1 MQLNINT
8 ILAKW
13 LVGFKSMTR
22 QTVFFCEIRIMY
34 ISRIIL
40 KNWKNFKEAD
50 VPITERVFVVGPN
63 ASGKSNF
70 LDVFRFLRDISKP
83 GGGLQKAVLERGGI
97 SKIRCLA
104 ARQFPNVEIEI
115 QLSEFGESEP
125 VWKYSL
131 GIKQEVRGYRQPLL
145 THEKVWKGSKLILDR
160 PDKDDKKDQERLTQT
175 HLEQI
180 NANKDFREINKYL
193 ESIVYLHLLP
203 QLLKH
208 PQSFT
213 GPDLPGDPFG
223 KGFLERISKVN
234 EKTRNAWLRKIQS
247 ALKIAVPQFKEFN
260 YTEENGR
267 PHLEAVY
274 EHWRPKAGKQREE
287 QFSDGTLRLIGLLW
301 SLQEGD
307 GLLLLEEPELS
318 LNGAIVAKIPALIY
332 KLQKPKRRQ
341 IILTSH
347 STDLLNDRGISLDE
361 ILLLEPTHEG
371 TLVRIA
377 ASVPEIK
384 AMLDGGMTPAAAILP
399 RTKPK
404 NINQL
409 TIGF

>member
-1 MQLNINT
+1 
-8 ILAKW
+8 
-13 LVGFKSMTR
+13 
-22 QTVFFCEIRIMY
+22 MY
-34 ISRIIL
+34 INRIKL
-40 KNWKNFKEAD
+40 HNWKNFKEVD
-50 VPITERVFVVGPN
+50 IPLTERVFVVGPN

-83 GGGLQKAVLERGGI
+83 GGGLQNAVLERGGI

-104 ARQFPNVEIEI
+104 ARTFPDVEIEVHI
-115 QLSEFGESEP
+115 SEHGSNIP
-125 VWKYSL
+125 IWKYSI
-131 GIKQEVRGYRQPLL
+131 GIKQETRGYRQPYLS
-145 THEKVWKGSKLILDR
+145 HEKVWKENELILNR
-160 PDKDDKKDQERLTQT
+160 PDDDDKKDKERLTQT

-180 NANKDFREINKYL
+180 NANKEFREISRYL
-193 ESIVYLHLLP
+193 ENTVYLHLLP

-223 KGFLERISKVN
+223 KGFLDRISKVN
-234 EKTRNAWLRKIQS
+234 EKTRNAWLKKIES

-260 YTEENGR
+260 YAEVSGR
-267 PHLEAVY
+267 PHLEAIY

-307 GLLLLEEPELS
+307 GLLLMEEPELS
-318 LNGAIVAKIPALIY
+318 LNGAIVSKIPSLIY
-332 KLQKPKRRQ
+332 KLQKPKKRQ

-361 ILLLEPTHEG
+361 ILLLTPTVEG
-371 TLVRIA
+371 TSIKT
-377 ASVPEIK
+377 ASSLPEIK
-384 AMLDGGMTPAAAILP
+384 AMLVGGMTPGAAILP
-399 RTKPK
+399 QTKPR

-409 TIGF
+409 TLGF

>member
-1 MQLNINT
+1 
-8 ILAKW
+8 
-13 LVGFKSMTR
+13 
-22 QTVFFCEIRIMY
+22 MY
-34 ISRIIL
+34 ISRVIL
-40 KNWKNFKEAD
+40 KNWKNFKD
-50 VPITERVFVVGPN
+50 VDIPVTERVFVVGPN

-70 LDVFRFLRDISKP
+70 LDVFRFLRDIAKP
-83 GGGLQKAVLERGGI
+83 GGGLQKAVTDRGGI
-97 SKIRCLA
+97 TKIRCLA
-104 ARQFPNVEIEI
+104 ARTFPDVEIEVHI
-115 QLSEFGESEP
+115 AEYGQIIPL
-125 VWKYSL
+125 WKYAI
-131 GIKQEVRGYRQPLL
+131 GIKQETRGFRLPYL
-145 THEKVWKGSKLILDR
+145 TYEKIWNGEKLILNR
-160 PDKDDKKDQERLTQT
+160 PDNEDKTDTERRTQT

-180 NANKDFREINKYL
+180 NANKEFRDINKFF
-193 ESIVYLHLLP
+193 ENTIYLHLLP
-203 QLLKH
+203 QLLKN

-213 GPDLPGDPFG
+213 GPDLQGDPFG

-234 EKTRNAWLRKIQS
+234 EKTRNAWLRKIQD
-247 ALKIAVPQFKEFN
+247 ALKIAVPQFREFS

-274 EHWRPKAGKQREE
+274 EHWRPKAGKQKED

-318 LNGAIVAKIPALIY
+318 LNGAIVAKIPSLIY
-332 KLQKPKRRQ
+332 KLQKPKKRQ

-347 STDLLNDRGISLDE
+347 STDLLSDRGISLDE

-371 TLVRIA
+371 TKIQIA
-377 ASVPEIK
+377 GDIAEIK
-384 AMLDGGMTPAAAILP
+384 AMLDGGMTPADAILP

>member
-1 MQLNINT
+1 
-8 ILAKW
+8 
-13 LVGFKSMTR
+13 
-22 QTVFFCEIRIMY
+22 MY
-34 ISRIIL
+34 INRIKL
-40 KNWKNFKEAD
+40 HNWKNFKEVD
-50 VPITERVFVVGPN
+50 IPLTERVFVVGPN
-63 ASGKSNF
+63 ASGKSNL

-83 GGGLQKAVLERGGI
+83 GGGLQNAVLERGGI

-104 ARQFPNVEIEI
+104 ARTFPDVEIEI
-115 QLSEFGESEP
+115 HISEYGSNIP
-125 VWKYSL
+125 IWKYSI
-131 GIKQEVRGYRQPLL
+131 GIKQETRGYRQPYLS
-145 THEKVWKGSKLILDR
+145 HEKVWKENKLILNR
-160 PDKDDKKDQERLTQT
+160 PDIEDKKDKERLTQT

-180 NANKDFREINKYL
+180 NANKDFREISRYL
-193 ESIVYLHLLP
+193 ENTVYLHLLP
-203 QLLKH
+203 QLLKY

-234 EKTRNAWLRKIQS
+234 EKTRNAWLKKIES

-260 YTEENGR
+260 YAEISGR
-267 PHLEAVY
+267 PHLEAIY

-318 LNGAIVAKIPALIY
+318 LNGAIVTKIPSLIY
-332 KLQKPKRRQ
+332 KLQKPKKRQ

-361 ILLLEPTHEG
+361 ILLLMPTVEG
-371 TLVRIA
+371 TSIKT
-377 ASVPEIK
+377 ASSLPEIK
-384 AMLDGGMTPAAAILP
+384 AMLDGGMTPGAAILP

-409 TIGF
+409 TLGF